1 MQWGTRVG
9 CDMTNG
15 GQQCL
20 WLLVVT
26 CKVAHDPLPCNWAE
40 QWQQRMHPLF
50 SLCAQLH
57 AVQLKFCKLALV
69 K

>member
-1 MQWGTRVG
+1 
-9 CDMTNG
+9 MTNG

-26 CKVAHDPLPCNWAE
+26 CKVAHDPLPCYGLDNGSSISSLACAHSCM
-40 QWQQRMHPLF
+40 QSSSNLASFKQLQQVAF
-50 SLCAQLH
+50 
-57 AVQLKFCKLALV
+57 V